1 MRPIFEPQQAI
12 IAWAGRELGT
22 AFHPPCYAIGVVNN
36 AGEPVGAAIFNN
48 FQDCNIEVT
57 MVGPGAFSRSIA
69 RVMAEFA
76 FNANNVARLTVTTRA
91 KNKKLT
97 ALIERVGW
105 KREGRLRRWY
115 GDDDAIVFGM
125 LRKECRFLK

>member
-1 MRPIFEPQQAI
+1 MTPVFEPQEAI
-12 IAWAGRELGT
+12 IAWAGRQLGVN
-22 AFHPPCYAIGVVNN
+22 FHQPCYAIGVVNN
-36 AGEPVGAAIFNN
+36 AGEPVGAAVFND
-48 FQDCNIEVT
+48 FADRNIEVT

-76 FNANNVARLTVTTRA
+76 FNANNVSRLTVRTRA
-91 KNKKLT
+91 KNKKLA
-97 ALIERVGW
+97 ALIEKTGW